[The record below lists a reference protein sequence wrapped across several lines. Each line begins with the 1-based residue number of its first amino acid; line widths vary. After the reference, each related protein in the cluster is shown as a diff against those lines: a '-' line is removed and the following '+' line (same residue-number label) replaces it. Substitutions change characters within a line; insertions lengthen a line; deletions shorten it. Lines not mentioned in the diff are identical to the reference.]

1 MGSVKFWITLI
12 LVIVVSFTAGKQVIL
27 LFSNIS
33 GYFGGSHNATAL
45 YIDQGY
51 SFPDGMSPHHAST
64 ISWQSLLPV
73 YETGSEDALALEGF
87 SNLAFKNP
95 EEFNLDTFSGYSDAQ
110 YQSFIESIDTNPGHL
125 GKLVRIPGYIV
136 PIALAEDRFIKGFFL
151 VPYFGACV
159 HFPPPPA
166 NQMIYVEVAN
176 DFPLPNVYNAYM
188 VEGVL
193 RSDVFEDP
201 RGTSAYFMDLYRV
214 TEYDGEPDDV
224 RDHSGQP

>member
-1 MGSVKFWITLI
+1 MGSVKFWIALI
-12 LVIVVSFTAGKQVIL
+12 LVIVVSFIAGKQAIL

-33 GYFGGSHNATAL
+33 GYFGGSHNATPL

-51 SFPDGMSPHHAST
+51 SFPDGVSPQHAST

-73 YETGSEDALALEGF
+73 FETGSGESL
-87 SNLAFKNP
+87 
-95 EEFNLDTFSGYSDAQ
+95 EEFKLDTFAGYSDAQ
-110 YQSFIESIDTNPGHL
+110 YQSFIESIDTNPEQL

-193 RSDVFEDP
+193 RGDVFEDP

-214 TEYDGEPDDV
+214 TEYNGEPDDV